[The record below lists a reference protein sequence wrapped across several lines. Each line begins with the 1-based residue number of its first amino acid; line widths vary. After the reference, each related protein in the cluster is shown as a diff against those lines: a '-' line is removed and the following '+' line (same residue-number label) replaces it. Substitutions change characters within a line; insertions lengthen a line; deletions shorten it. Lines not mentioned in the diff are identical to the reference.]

1 MPCPMNAADNSGRAI
16 RRTNMAREC
25 PLCGGCKPTD
35 LAMPSGM
42 PGQSVAPIELM
53 GIRFDSG
60 GLFLPIGGAHL
71 QRRRVAGKVG
81 GLGVRY
87 RLRVVAGLLDGVGL
101 GHLVGNWS
109 GHDSRVLAGRVPASG
124 ARLGWPALS
133 FEDAPPV
140 SVNTVG

>member
-1 MPCPMNAADNSGRAI
+1 
-16 RRTNMAREC
+16 
-25 PLCGGCKPTD
+25 
-35 LAMPSGM
+35 MPSGM
-42 PGQSVAPIELM
+42 PGQSVAPIELI

-60 GLFLPIGGAHL
+60 GLFLPIGGADL